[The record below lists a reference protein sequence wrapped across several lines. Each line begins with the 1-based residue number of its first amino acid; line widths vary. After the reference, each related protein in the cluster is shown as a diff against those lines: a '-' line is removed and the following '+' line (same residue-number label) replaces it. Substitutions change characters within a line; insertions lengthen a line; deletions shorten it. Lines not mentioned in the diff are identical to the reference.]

1 MSIHRTAAKR
11 DHNELEIIKA
21 LRAAGYS
28 VQQLSGTGVPD
39 LLVGVG
45 GVNVLLEVKNG
56 LSASMTAA
64 EVEWHTS
71 WRGQVAVVY
80 DARSALAEVA
90 RMLATITATRE
101 HEIAPALYQTT
112 WTMSD
117 LDDEIAHL
125 AQQAASAIDEGAIVD
140 CRKLDDA
147 TVVVR
152 IVNDTEAE
160 QVMVFET
167 LAHGVLVYQ
176 LGNSHFCI
184 ARVTADQVKAALDR
198 AITASRHDAIVAI
211 QTEVHHDG

>member
-1 MSIHRTAAKR
+1 MSIHRTAARR
-11 DHNELEIIKA
+11 DGNEREIIKA

-28 VQQLSGTGVPD
+28 VQQLSGKGVPD
-39 LLVGVG
+39 LLVGIG
-45 GVNVLLEVKNG
+45 GVNVLLEIKDG
-56 LSASMTAA
+56 LSASMTPA

-71 WRGQVAVVY
+71 WRGQAAVVY

-90 RMLATITATRE
+90 RMLSRVTAPG
-101 HEIAPALYQTT
+101 HDIAPALYQTT
-112 WTMSD
+112 WSMSN